1 MAKKR
6 ISRKIFLLLVIILII
21 QVVFA
26 VKYNKIHAEELPKES
41 YVNCSVLNVH
51 ENPGGMK
58 TDVLFH
64 SDKVKIYSNLNSWAK
79 ITYGKGEKTG
89 YVRDIYLQE
98 NRPEVDPLYG
108 AVVNEGVSEKMEN
121 TFILYWTKIPKYI
134 KDYLLEYQ
142 SYTILEP
149 NGTHTNGHAGV
160 TCDYI
165 INPKTLKY
173 MKFPKSYIMATTV
186 NKVKLAA
193 IHEAGHMVD
202 MILGQDYGA
211 LSPTYNGFF
220 VSSNP
225 DFGEVFKTESGK
237 SGYGYWGLS
246 NSNEYFAESFRYYF
260 ENPQRVK
267 ENTPI
272 TYAYIEN
279 LLKIVQEQ
287 MSKG

>member
-26 VKYNKIHAEELPKES
+26 VKYNKIHAKELPKES

-64 SDKVKIYSNLNSWAK
+64 SDKVKIYSNLNGWVK
-79 ITYGKGEKTG
+79 ITYEKGEKTG

-211 LSPTYNGFF
+211 LSPTYNGFLYHQILILGKF
-220 VSSNP
+220 LKQSQESLDMGIG
-225 DFGEVFKTESGK
+225 DFQILMNILQNHLGII
-237 SGYGYWGLS
+237 L
-246 NSNEYFAESFRYYF
+246 RI
-260 ENPQRVK
+260 RK
-267 ENTPI
+267 ELRRIRPLHMLI
-272 TYAYIEN
+272 
-279 LLKIVQEQ
+279 
-287 MSKG
+287 